1 MYKPW
6 IAAYAER
13 TNPETA
19 YRNNTE
25 STRKIIEDDAVKQ
38 LTEDKELVEVLA
50 EMDTPIREE
59 VRQEFFALAKWL
71 AAFRSTR
78 AADERAK
85 TEATP

>member
-6 IAAYAER
+6 IARYAER

-59 VRQEFFALAKWL
+59 VRKEFFALAKWL
-71 AAFRSTR
+71 AAFRSAR
-78 AADERAK
+78 DADEHAK
-85 TEATP
+85 TEAAP